1 MTATPGTISAI
12 PSEIS
17 PIFSSLES
25 PPAQPPKPYVART
38 PSNPFRWYWSQR
50 QIVYPK
56 TPNLLNPS
64 LISNSESKP
73 RAPVLSCPSVLDL
86 TTEISDDRQ
95 EAFKRVMEAV
105 YKTTHF

>member
-1 MTATPGTISAI
+1 MTISAI
-12 PSEIS
+12 PSENPSIS
-17 PIFSSLES
+17 SSLES
-25 PPAQPPKPYVART
+25 PPAQPQEPTPSVART
-38 PSNPFRWYWSQR
+38 PSNSFRWSHR

-105 YKTTHF
+105 YKTKHF